1 MQVKDVNL
9 LYNYLYQS
17 FDFINNIM
25 KEKTMFHQ
33 LTDLY
38 IEALELEIQ
47 KKER

>member
-1 MQVKDVNL
+1 MNHKLLCQQVYCFLKIYTV
-9 LYNYLYQS
+9 
-17 FDFINNIM
+17 M

>member
-1 MQVKDVNL
+1 MKGEVKVSSSIL
-9 LYNYLYQS
+9 LPLFKYTV
-17 FDFINNIM
+17 M

>member
-1 MQVKDVNL
+1 MQYCMAFL
-9 LYNYLYQS
+9 
-17 FDFINNIM
+17 FILKTKNEM

>member
-1 MQVKDVNL
+1 
-9 LYNYLYQS
+9 
-17 FDFINNIM
+17 M